1 MASSPRRIGLT
12 ITLAIAA
19 AAGAVAVGRAILQG
33 DRGIVS
39 VTDFGAETGSRKNAV
54 TAVRRALDAC
64 RRVRVEGNRV
74 NEDVLGRNIVLKDT
88 AASEVSVGPNQAW
101 VR

>member
-19 AAGAVAVGRAILQG
+19 AAVAVAVGRAIPQG
-33 DRGIVS
+33 DRRIVS

-64 RRVRVEGNRV
+64 RRLERPALVFPK
-74 NEDVLGRNIVLKDT
+74 GRYDFWPSSPRT
-88 AASEVSVGPNQAW
+88 
-101 VR
+101 